1 MLITNYLIESS
12 FVTFT
17 AIWLQVK
24 HNMGNRFA
32 ILVQGIDPPALV
44 AEIEQTIRDSF
55 REMALPGSWRV
66 IVRRSH
72 VSGRWDF
79 SVHALDVRHTTSVAV
94 PPNLLPSLIPR
105 RLARRLELARRLRME
120 SNGHRRV
127 ARATRAP
134 ERTPMSVFR
143 HPHLTRG
150 VVKTAKGAFVISR
163 GLVDMPDEIG
173 ESLGWRRVD
182 SGDETPVDASQS
194 PSPGSRVPDGHGQQQ
209 RG

>member
-1 MLITNYLIESS
+1 LHVNG
-12 FVTFT
+12 
-17 AIWLQVK
+17 
-24 HNMGNRFA
+24 NMSNRFA
-32 ILVQGIDPPALV
+32 IRVEGVDPPALV

-66 IVRRSH
+66 ILRRSH

-79 SVHALDVRHTTSVAV
+79 SVHALDVRHTISVAV
-94 PPNLLPSLIPR
+94 PPNMLPSLFPR
-105 RLARRLELARRLRME
+105 RLARTLELARRLRME
-120 SNGHRRV
+120 SKRSS
-127 ARATRAP
+127 P

-182 SGDETPVDASQS
+182 SGDETPVDASRS
-194 PSPGSRVPDGHGQQQ
+194 PSPGSRVPEGHGQQQ